1 MKRLI
6 PMLMIMSLVLLFSAC
21 SKDDDSLPTVK
32 GLVSFKQ
39 NPVYTTNKI
48 SFSIQI
54 QFGGGGKAV
63 DIEYKLLDGS
73 SVIASGKSTADNNPD
88 GLKLFYETSMVEIT
102 IDSNALKGKTLT
114 VHLDPDNKL
123 TLQEYTTDT
132 YVNLYKKA
140 SVQIPQ

>member
-6 PMLMIMSLVLLFSAC
+6 PMLMILSLVLLFSAC
-21 SKDDDSLPTVK
+21 SKDEGSSQTAK

-39 NPVYTTNKI
+39 NPVYTSNKI

-63 DIEYKLLDGS
+63 DIEYKLFDGS
-73 SVIASGKSTADNNPD
+73 SVITSGKSSANSNPD
-88 GLKLFYETSMVEIT
+88 GYGLFYVTPDIEIAV
-102 IDSNALKGKTLT
+102 DGNALKGKTLT
-114 VHLDPDNKL
+114 VHLDPENKV
-123 TLQEYTTDT
+123 TLQEYTTET

>member
-1 MKRLI
+1 
-6 PMLMIMSLVLLFSAC
+6 MILSLVILFSAC
-21 SKDDDSLPTVK
+21 SKDDGSSQTAK

-39 NPVYTTNKI
+39 NPAYTSNKI
-48 SFSIQI
+48 TFSMQI

-63 DIEYKLLDGS
+63 NIEYTLLDGN
-73 SVIASGKSTADNNPD
+73 SVIASGKKSADSNPD
-88 GLKLFYETSMVEIT
+88 GFKLFYETSVVEIT
-102 IDSNALKGKTLT
+102 IDGNALKGKTLT